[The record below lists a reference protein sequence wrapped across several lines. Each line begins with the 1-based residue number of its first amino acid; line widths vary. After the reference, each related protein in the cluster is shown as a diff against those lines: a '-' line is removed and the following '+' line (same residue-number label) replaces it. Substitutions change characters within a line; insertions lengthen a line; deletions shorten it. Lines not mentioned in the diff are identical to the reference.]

1 MLTGKVAMTAAAP
14 QGSQLAL
21 ADAPTGPTQPV
32 RSPKR
37 RRRGRSPRTGRVQNI
52 VPWLYLLVP
61 LGLLITFVYVPVFN
75 LFYYS
80 VTNWDGITPNP
91 SLVGLANY
99 KEIFT
104 DSAYFDVFKV
114 AVYYLIASVLQ
125 IGMALYF
132 ATILSFNIKF
142 RNFWKGVLFFPYLI
156 NGVAISF
163 VFLYFFQPGGTL
175 DSVLRLFGY
184 HNEQLWLGNPHWA
197 NVSLAG
203 VSIWRYM
210 GLNFVLFLGAIQS
223 IPSMFYEASELDGAN
238 RWHQFRYIIVPAIRP
253 IISLSFILAISGS
266 LAVFEIP
273 YIMTGGANGTN
284 TFVIQTIQTAFQFQ
298 QVGLASA
305 LAVVLLLIVLA
316 VTWVQRLL
324 SGDDDVELA

>member
-1 MLTGKVAMTAAAP
+1 MTAAAP
-14 QGSQLAL
+14 QGSQIAFVDER
-21 ADAPTGPTQPV
+21 AGDGAAEPATDPV
-32 RSPKR
+32 
-37 RRRGRSPRTGRVQNI
+37 PRTKGTSRRSGRVQNI

-61 LGLLITFVYVPVFN
+61 LALLITFVYVPVFN

-91 SLVGLANY
+91 SLVGTSNY
-99 KEIFT
+99 REIFT
-104 DSAYFDVFKV
+104 NSVYFDVFKV
-114 AVYYLIASVLQ
+114 AVYYLVASVIQ
-125 IGMALYF
+125 IAMALYF

-163 VFLYFFQPGGTL
+163 IFLYFFQPGGTF
-175 DSVLRLFGY
+175 DAVLRLFGY
-184 HNEQLWLGNPHWA
+184 HNENLWLGNPHLA

-223 IPSMFYEASELDGAN
+223 IPGMFYEASELDGAN

-305 LAVVLLLIVLA
+305 LAVVLLLIVLV
-316 VTWVQRLL
+316 VTWVQRVV
-324 SGDDDVELA
+324 SGKDDVELS

>member
-1 MLTGKVAMTAAAP
+1 MTAAAP
-14 QGSQLAL
+14 QGSQIAL
-21 ADAPTGPTQPV
+21 VDEQVDAVAAESASGS
-32 RSPKR
+32 RRKR
-37 RRRGRSPRTGRVQNI
+37 GAPPHSGRRQNI

-61 LGLLITFVYVPVFN
+61 LALLITFVYVPVFN

-91 SLVGLANY
+91 SLVGSSNY

-104 DSAYFDVFKV
+104 DSVYFDVFKV
-114 AVYYLIASVLQ
+114 AVYYLIAAVIQ
-125 IGMALYF
+125 IALALYF

-163 VFLYFFQPGGTL
+163 IFLYFFQPGGTF
-175 DSVLRLFGY
+175 DSVLRLVGY
-184 HNEQLWLGNPHWA
+184 HNEQLWLGNPHLA

-223 IPSMFYEASELDGAN
+223 IPSMFYEASELDGAS

-253 IISLSFILAISGS
+253 IISLSIILAISGS

-305 LAVVLLLIVLA
+305 LAVVLLVIVLA
-316 VTWVQRLL
+316 ATWVQRLL
-324 SGDDDVELA
+324 SAGDDVELA

>member
-1 MLTGKVAMTAAAP
+1 MTGAVP
-14 QGSQLAL
+14 QGSQVELVDERAGDAEADPEVRVAPLA
-21 ADAPTGPTQPV
+21 PRT
-32 RSPKR
+32 S
-37 RRRGRSPRTGRVQNI
+37 RRRGPVQHI

-61 LGLLITFVYVPVFN
+61 LALLVTFVYVPVFN

-91 SLVGLANY
+91 KLVGTSNY

-104 DSAYFDVFKV
+104 DSVYFSVFKV
-114 AVYYLIASVLQ
+114 AVYYLVASVLQ
-125 IGMALYF
+125 IAMALYF
-132 ATILSFNIKF
+132 ATLLSFNIKF

-163 VFLYFFQPGGTL
+163 IFLYFFQPGGTF
-175 DSVLRLFGY
+175 DAALRLFGY
-184 HNEQLWLGNPHWA
+184 HNENLWLGNPHLA
-197 NVSLAG
+197 NISLAG

-223 IPSMFYEASELDGAN
+223 IPGMFYEASELDGAT

-316 VTWVQRLL
+316 VTWVQRVV
-324 SGDDDVELA
+324 SGKDDVELA